1 MESLLGRAN
10 LDGFHYG
17 FELPLEAL
25 PLAEHP
31 SGALENPEHPS
42 GALENPELPL
52 EALSPSALHKLKV
65 WTN

>member
-1 MESLLGRAN
+1 
-10 LDGFHYG
+10 
-17 FELPLEAL
+17 
-25 PLAEHP
+25 LAEHP